1 MSSEF
6 ELIARYFTR
15 PTRRAVLGVG
25 DDAALFRV
33 GKGMELAVSTDM
45 LVSGTHF
52 FADADPRRL
61 GHKTLAVNLSDM
73 AAMGARPRW
82 ALLSLALPKVD
93 SAWLRAFSSGF
104 HALADAHEVEL
115 IGGDTTR
122 GPLNLC
128 VTIFGEVPR
137 GRALRRDRARVGDDV
152 WVSGELGSAALAVAL
167 QQGRI
172 SMAAAVAERC
182 KRSLDRPQP
191 RVALGLGLRGLANA
205 AIDISDGLVA
215 DLGHI
220 CERSSLGA
228 DVWFDRIPG
237 AKALAAVADRKLAE
251 RALVAG
257 GDDYELCFTASVKH
271 RARIEALG
279 ARVGVRLQR
288 IGSMRKGQGVSLF
301 DGDGRARAV
310 QVRGFDHFG

>member
-1 MSSEF
+1 MASEF

-15 PTRRAVLGVG
+15 PKRRAVLGVG

-93 SAWLRAFSSGF
+93 PAWLRAFSAGF

-172 SMAAAVAERC
+172 SLSTSVAERC

-205 AIDISDGLVA
+205 AIDISDGLAA

-228 DVWFDRIPG
+228 DVWLDRIPG

-251 RALVAG
+251 QALVAG
-257 GDDYELCFTASVKH
+257 GDDYELCFTAGVKN
-271 RARIEALG
+271 RARIEALSG
-279 ARVGVRLQR
+279 RIGVRLQR
-288 IGSMRKGQGVSLF
+288 IGAMRKGQGVSLL
-301 DGDGRARAV
+301 DGDGRARGA
-310 QVRGFDHFG
+310 QVRGYDHFG

>member
-15 PTRRAVLGVG
+15 PARRAVLGVG

-52 FADADPRRL
+52 FPDADPRRL

-82 ALLSLALPKVD
+82 ALLSLALPKVEP
-93 SAWLRAFSSGF
+93 AWLRAFSAGF
-104 HALADAHEVEL
+104 HALAEAHEVEL

-152 WVSGELGSAALAVAL
+152 WVSGELGSAALAVAF

-172 SMAAAVAERC
+172 SLPAGVAERC
-182 KRSLDRPQP
+182 QRSLDRPQP
-191 RVALGLGLRGLANA
+191 RVALGLGLRGLAHA

-228 DVWFDRIPG
+228 DVWLDRIPG
-237 AKALAAVADRKLAE
+237 GKALAAVADRKLAE
-251 RALVAG
+251 QALVAG
-257 GDDYELCFTASVKH
+257 GDDYELCFTAGLKH
-271 RARIEALG
+271 RARIEALS

-288 IGSMRKGQGVSLF
+288 IGSMRKGRGVCLL
-301 DGDGRARAV
+301 DGDGRMRAT